1 MKRFMACLLCAI
13 FFNAACGQYTT
24 NNIDNYYGNTDEID
38 LEANVDL
45 NIPWFTKDEQTRIK
59 EDLTIDIPAEK
70 PPLELDKNERKE
82 VVLDVK
88 NSLSD
93 RVETAKKVDK
103 SLQNMVRLA
112 AFTLRKKGYY
122 EEAKRIEQEY
132 GQYYSH
138 YTFNHAIGLVQD
150 IGDHPPMWEWLD
162 KLEKDLRALLGDFVM
177 QVTRLEDLKVFNY
190 SIPIVLHPDG
200 DIRTE
205 PPTLITKLDYKQH
218 FVPFAGA
225 LGYWTAWGVCTGA
238 TWGLGAVVFICS
250 PIGMVAERVVETK
263 IAPDLSDKIW
273 ERYND

>member
-1 MKRFMACLLCAI
+1 MKKFLSCVVVAI
-13 FFNAACGQYTT
+13 LFNVACGDETT
-24 NNIDNYYGNTDEID
+24 NNISNYYGDLDTID
-38 LEANVDL
+38 IEQGVD
-45 NIPWFTKDEQTRIK
+45 IDVPWFTKVEQTKIK
-59 EDLTIDIPAEK
+59 AELSVEIPPTK
-70 PPLELDKNERKE
+70 PPLNLDKTERKE
-82 VVLDVK
+82 VILDVK
-88 NSLSD
+88 NTLSD

-112 AFTLRKKGYY
+112 TFTLRKKGYY
-122 EEAKRIEQEY
+122 EEATRIEQEY
-132 GQYYSH
+132 SERYSN
-138 YTFNHAIGLVQD
+138 YTFSHAIGAVQD

-238 TWGLGAVVFICS
+238 TWGLGAVIFICS
-250 PIGMVAERVVETK
+250 PVGMVAERVVETR

>member
-1 MKRFMACLLCAI
+1 MKRFLACVVVAI
-13 FFNAACGQYTT
+13 FFNAACGNETT
-24 NNIDNYYGNTDEID
+24 NNISNYYGDMD
-38 LEANVDL
+38 
-45 NIPWFTKDEQTRIK
+45 
-59 EDLTIDIPAEK
+59 TIDIEQGVDINVPWYTPDEQNKIKSELSVEIPPQK
-70 PPLELDKNERKE
+70 PPFKLGKDERKE
-82 VVLDVK
+82 VILDVK
-88 NSLSD
+88 NALSD

-112 AFTLRKKGYY
+112 CFSLRQKGLY
-122 EEAKRIEQEY
+122 EEATRIEREY
-132 GQYYSH
+132 SERYSN
-138 YTFNHAIGLVQD
+138 YTFAHAIGALQD

-177 QVTRLEDLKVFNY
+177 QVTRLEDLKTFNY
-190 SIPIVLHPDG
+190 AIPIVLHPDG

-225 LGYWTAWGVCTGA
+225 LSYWTAWGVCTGA

-250 PIGMVAERVVETK
+250 PIGMVAERVVETRV
-263 IAPDLSDKIW
+263 APDLSDKIW